1 MQRSTAIHTLG
12 LAMAAALL
20 SSATP
25 AHAQSAADSAGI
37 TAAARDYILGWYE
50 GDATRME
57 RALHPQLAK
66 RIIRAGP
73 DGKSALGHM
82 TSPELVGMVR
92 GGGGRNTPAARQR
105 SDIRILD
112 IFGNTASVRVDAA
125 DWVDYL
131 HIAKSDGRWVIVN
144 VLWEL
149 RAGDGRTPA
158 RPASD
163 AAQTTVRLTSD
174 AGHSPARQ
182 TPSRQSTTAS
192 LRAEL
197 LGQFE
202 ASMSKVI
209 ALAGAMPSS
218 AYAWKPEPAAMPV
231 GQVYGHIA
239 RYNFYYP
246 ASSMGIAAPRGM
258 GLDTL
263 EAMRDKAQL
272 VQVLRRSADH
282 VRTSIA
288 GMSEEELERPTT
300 LYGRTVPRWAVLLQ
314 LVTHMNEHLGQSIA
328 YARSNSVVPPW
339 SR

>member
-1 MQRSTAIHTLG
+1 MRARTSRSAFALTMTAAM
-12 LAMAAALL
+12 LAGASLL
-20 SSATP
+20 P
-25 AHAQSAADSAGI
+25 AQSAADTAGI
-37 TAAARDYILGWYE
+37 TAAARDYITGWYD
-50 GDATRME
+50 GDAARTE

-66 RIIRAGP
+66 RIVRAGP
-73 DGKSALGHM
+73 DGRSTLGHM
-82 TSPELVGMVR
+82 TSAELVSAIRSGS
-92 GGGGRNTPAARQR
+92 GRSTPAARRR

-112 IFGNTASVRVDAA
+112 LFGNTASVRVDAA

-158 RPASD
+158 RSETTPTAPA
-163 AAQTTVRLTSD
+163 ATPAQQ
-174 AGHSPARQ
+174 PAPTRQ
-182 TPSRQSTTAS
+182 GTTAS
-192 LRAEL
+192 IRAEL
-197 LGQFE
+197 LGQFD

-209 ALAGAMPSS
+209 ALAGAMPST

-246 ASSMGIAAPRGM
+246 ASAMGIAAPSGI

-263 EAMRDKAQL
+263 EAMRDRTQL

-288 GMSEEELERPTT
+288 GMSNEELERPTT